1 MRHERKF
8 LRQCI
13 SCKKYK
19 QKKELIRI
27 TQNKKTGEVNINN
40 NLLFTGRSAYI
51 CKNNEC
57 IKIAIKKK
65 RIENSLKSNLP
76 ENIKEELSTVLKK

>member
-19 QKKELIRI
+19 KKKELIRI
-27 TQNKKTGEVNINN
+27 TKNKDTGEVNINN
-40 NLLFTGRSAYI
+40 SLLFQGRSVYI

-57 IKIAIKKK
+57 IASAIKKK
-65 RIENSLKSNLP
+65 KIENSLKSNFP
-76 ENIKEELSTVLKK
+76 KNIKEELSTVLKK

>member
-1 MRHERKF
+1 MKPERKF

-13 SCKKYK
+13 FCKQYK
-19 QKKELIRI
+19 NKEELIRI
-27 TQNKKTGEVNINN
+27 TKNKNTGEVNINN
-40 NLLFTGRSAYI
+40 NLLLTGRSVYI
-51 CKNNEC
+51 CKNEEC
-57 IKIAIKKK
+57 IVNAIKKK